1 MKLLL
6 KILPWALLAVA
17 LFFLIKSCGKP
28 KWQEIPKVETV
39 KEQQAKIDTI
49 IQNDT
54 KGRDSAINLFKS
66 EQKNTEALSGL
77 LVEIQ
82 KENRTL
88 AEKVREQAEK
98 ECPNLTPQLDK
109 LANEKAKQESINAKV
124 AAGLRNQI
132 ALKSKM
138 VADCDK
144 TKSKLLARLDSA
156 FKNQNTLTKTV
167 KNIKLRAQ
175 LVLSGEA
182 FGNQSKILQG
192 YAAGA
197 GIRFKNGTMI
207 LIKAYQFN
215 GSTSYGGQ
223 LVYPISFRK

>member
-1 MKLLL
+1 
-6 KILPWALLAVA
+6 
-17 LFFLIKSCGKP
+17 
-28 KWQEIPKVETV
+28 
-39 KEQQAKIDTI
+39 
-49 IQNDT
+49 
-54 KGRDSAINLFKS
+54 
-66 EQKNTEALSGL
+66 
-77 LVEIQ
+77 
-82 KENRTL
+82 
-88 AEKVREQAEK
+88 
-98 ECPNLTPQLDK
+98 
-109 LANEKAKQESINAKV
+109 
-124 AAGLRNQI
+124 
-132 ALKSKM
+132 M

-167 KNIKLRAQ
+167 KNIKPRAQ

-207 LIKAYQFN
+207 LIKSYQFN